1 METEAENNKPH
12 SKLHVI
18 KGQNFGKLPH
28 GQELIWDLGVHIV
41 VFKMDNQRGPMYS
54 TGSSAQ

>member
-41 VFKMDNQRGPMYS
+41 VFKMDNQRGP
-54 TGSSAQ
+54 TV